1 MRKII
6 PLTFLVSLFLL
17 TGRAFGAAS
26 AQFEQAET
34 YKQNKQYE
42 LAEAIYKDIA
52 ANLPGTDEA
61 LQARTNLAIL
71 YSKMGDH
78 MHPAAKKEADA
89 LIADFADH
97 PELPAEV
104 YNIAEQFWRRK
115 RYEDVKLLCEY
126 IVKNHS
132 DSDLAIKARASVVG
146 ADILLG
152 KDEAA
157 QAGIDR
163 FIADFAG
170 HPELAGNIYRF
181 AEQYWNTKRYED
193 AKPLYEYIAQT
204 CPDSAFAIKAKA
216 LLVKAEIMLGKDEAA
231 KAAFDRLV
239 TDFADNPE
247 LPAEVYNLAEQY
259 WNMEKYENVKPLYEY
274 IAQNHTGS
282 DLAIKSR
289 TWVARADLMLGNDQ
303 AAKAGFDRLIADF
316 AGNPELPAEI
326 YKIEAQYW
334 HMKRFDD
341 VKRICEYIAQNHP
354 NSDFAIKARASV
366 AAADLLLGNDEAAQA
381 GIDAVIKN
389 FAKDPELAET
399 LWKLGNV
406 SKDQGKYDLSR
417 RLWQRTF
424 ETDPQGPLAMQ
435 AKAGVAEMDILLG
448 NDEVVHVIID
458 GLIADFAENPELP
471 EAVFKIGHKYYTQ
484 ARVKGIESGGS
495 PEKEDLRK
503 AIAVWERIIQ
513 ELPASKTTP
522 EAHYTAAVCYSQELG
537 EYAKGIAYFQT
548 IVDNW
553 PQYKYAW
560 HAQYFVGMYTER
572 LKESGLME
580 AAEADPLIEKAY
592 KAVVE
597 NYPHSES
604 APSAALELAEIY
616 SDKSLFAE
624 SERYYEFYLDKEKSE
639 CACGRALNSAYNLA
653 QRAEKEEGGLD
664 TAAGLYNL
672 VLAFVD
678 EGDPLA
684 EKATAGLARTLK
696 TMEVE

>member
-6 PLTFLVSLFLL
+6 PLTFMVSLFLL
-17 TGRAFGAAS
+17 TGRAVGAAS
-26 AQFEQAET
+26 VQLEQAET
-34 YKQNKQYE
+34 YMQNKQYE

-71 YSKMGDH
+71 YSKMGGH

-89 LIADFADH
+89 LMADFTDH

-115 RYEDVKLLCEY
+115 RYEDVKVLCEY
-126 IVKNHS
+126 ILKNHS
-132 DSDLAIKARASVVG
+132 DSDLAIKARASGVG

-170 HPELAGNIYRF
+170 NPELPGNIYRF

-204 CPDSAFAIKAKA
+204 CPDSDFAIKARA
-216 LLVKAEIMLGKDEAA
+216 SVARADIMLGNDEAA
-231 KAAFDRLV
+231 KAGFDRLIA
-239 TDFADNPE
+239 DFADNPE

-274 IAQNHTGS
+274 IAGNHTGS
-282 DLAIKSR
+282 DFAIKSR
-289 TWVARADLMLGNDQ
+289 TWVARADLMLGNDE

-354 NSDFAIKARASV
+354 GSDFAIKAKASI
-366 AAADLLLGNDEAAQA
+366 AAADLLLGKDEAAQA
-381 GIDAVIKN
+381 GIDAVIKDY
-389 FAKDPELAET
+389 AKDPELAET
-399 LWKLGNV
+399 LWKLSTI
-406 SKDQGKYDLSR
+406 SKDQGKYNLSR
-417 RLWQRTF
+417 QLWQRTF
-424 ETDPQGPLAMQ
+424 EIDPQGPLAMQ
-435 AKAGVAEMDILLG
+435 AKIEEAGADLMLG
-448 NDEVVHVIID
+448 NDEAVQAVID

-471 EAVFKIGHKYYTQ
+471 ETVFKIGHKYYTQ
-484 ARVKGIESGGS
+484 ARLKGIESGGS

-513 ELPASKTTP
+513 ELPTSKTTP

-553 PQYKYAW
+553 PRYKYAGR
-560 HAQYFVGMYTER
+560 ARDLVVKYANR
-572 LKESGLME
+572 LKKSME
-580 AAEADPLIEKAY
+580 AEEK
-592 KAVVE
+592 
-597 NYPHSES
+597 
-604 APSAALELAEIY
+604 
-616 SDKSLFAE
+616 
-624 SERYYEFYLDKEKSE
+624 
-639 CACGRALNSAYNLA
+639 
-653 QRAEKEEGGLD
+653 
-664 TAAGLYNL
+664 
-672 VLAFVD
+672 
-678 EGDPLA
+678 
-684 EKATAGLARTLK
+684 
-696 TMEVE
+696 